1 VQREVSVEV
10 NGAGG
15 HTLDLRGFFTGELAA
30 CQRLQL
36 GG

>member
-1 VQREVSVEV
+1 MADDTGSPL
-10 NGAGG
+10 GDADPCGY
-15 HTLDLRGFFTGELAA
+15 FTGELAA